1 MISNIYSVSE
11 SANRH
16 GVIIRAGL
24 SASTKFFSHYLSVN
38 NCLGYARVGSSI
50 CDSREGVDTAGP
62 TDASS
67 LVVGEYP
74 GYTQNLQ
81 SITSLCPIRAGLSS
95 IRTETE
101 TATQE
106 PRIAGDAEVRLC
118 HPNGE

>member
-118 HPNGE
+118 HPNGQ

>member
-62 TDASS
+62 TDAAS
-67 LVVGEYP
+67 LVVGEISRLHSKSPIDY
-74 GYTQNLQ
+74 Q
-81 SITSLCPIRAGLSS
+81 SVSDAC
-95 IRTETE
+95 RTFKYSD
-101 TATQE
+101 
-106 PRIAGDAEVRLC
+106 RDG
-118 HPNGE
+118 NGHSGAAHCR